1 MTSFHRD
8 RARARGLA
16 AGAAFWLV
24 FSVVAVA
31 LRGVRW
37 DETWEHALVI
47 TRMAPY
53 PEGHPMYLYCRNV
66 FSGQSY
72 FSALLLWCFDAP
84 LLINGLRNVAQL
96 AFCAAPVFLIGA
108 RLGGGAIAGHLATV
122 FVLAG
127 VHRNF
132 QSYYPIETWPH
143 FYSVGQIG
151 LGYALLA
158 LGCALHGWWR
168 AAGLLIGLMPVVH
181 IGQIPAIA
189 IAAGLMAIAAWT
201 RGDGTPL
208 RGGGTG
214 LGIGLLI
221 SVFFFLVYR
230 QYCAPLPD
238 GGAYAAEG
246 DARAIW
252 LAYSKEYDLHRFT
265 PRLNPFWKSAI
276 GAGMTL
282 ALVSTAVSAFRSR
295 AARDTSG
302 YSGVRLYVLSVIG
315 LTGAIWVLQRVLG
328 DGVPFLLI
336 GWMPYRLTNHLAVLL
351 APVALGVLARS
362 RAGLLLAAGALAY
375 AILDPVWAAIL
386 PEPWFIRYAG
396 NPELIVFLLSGA
408 ALAAAHERAIRRG
421 RVAWWGAVFAAALAP
436 ALAWLYPFGFA
447 AAAAGAAGWA
457 IARWLVGRGVRLGP
471 PVRRRAV
478 VAAGLM
484 LLGALTLREWRGR
497 EQLPMHPLQ
506 ARVAE
511 HLAESGEASDM
522 IVTPWWDIQWLG
534 RTRHPILADYQTA
547 HLMTYMPGLAPAI
560 RKLHHEVFGHVLDG
574 ASGPPLAD
582 WPARPPDEWARLG
595 RAYGFTWVL
604 SPSAL
609 PLQLDLEIEGEP
621 YNLYRVTP

>member
-1 MTSFHRD
+1 MTSFQCD

-16 AGAAFWLV
+16 VGAAFWLV

-72 FSALLLWCFDAP
+72 LSALILWCFDAP
-84 LLINGLRNVAQL
+84 LIINGLRNVAQL

-108 RLGGGAIAGHLATV
+108 RLGGGPLAGHLSTV

-158 LGCALHGWWR
+158 LACLLHGWWR
-168 AAGLLIGLMPVVH
+168 AAGLLIGLMPAVH
-181 IGQIPAIA
+181 MGQIPAIA
-189 IAAGLMAIAAWT
+189 MVAGLIAMAAWT
-201 RGDGTPL
+201 GGDGTPL
-208 RGGGTG
+208 RRGATG
-214 LGIGLLI
+214 LGIGLFL
-221 SVFFFLVYR
+221 SLFFFLGYR
-230 QYCAPLPD
+230 QFHAPLPD
-238 GGAYAAEG
+238 AGAYAAEG

-252 LAYSKEYDLHRFT
+252 LDYSKAYDLHRFT
-265 PRLNPFWKSAI
+265 PRLNPFWKSMI
-276 GAGMTL
+276 GAGM
-282 ALVSTAVSAFRSR
+282 ALSVVSAAAPAFRCR
-295 AARDTSG
+295 FARDASG
-302 YSGVRLYVLSVIG
+302 YAGVRLYVLIVIA
-315 LTGAIWVLQRVLG
+315 LTGSIWVLQRALG

-351 APVALGVLARS
+351 LPIAVGVLARS
-362 RAGLLLAAGALAY
+362 RTGLLLTGGLLVY

-386 PEPWFIRYAG
+386 PEPWYVRYAG
-396 NPELIVFLLSGA
+396 NPELIVFVLFGA
-408 ALAAAHERAIRRG
+408 ALAAAHGRAIRHG
-421 RVAWWGAVFAAALAP
+421 RMAWWGASFSVALAP

-447 AAAAGAAGWA
+447 AAAAGSIGWGL
-457 IARWLVGRGVRLGP
+457 ARWTVLRGVRIGQAA
-471 PVRRRAV
+471 RRRVV
-478 VAAGLM
+478 VAVGLL

-497 EQLPMHPLQ
+497 EQLPLHPLQ

-511 HLAESGEASDM
+511 HLAEADDASGM

-560 RKLHHEVFGHVLDG
+560 RKLHLDVFGHVLDG
-574 ASGPPLAD
+574 VSGPPLAD
-582 WPARPPDEWARLG
+582 WPTRTPEEWARLG
-595 RAYGFTWVL
+595 RDYGFMWVL
-604 SPSAL
+604 SPSEL
-609 PLQLDLEIEGEP
+609 PLQLDLAFEGEP